1 MAQASDQRTVVAVFR
16 CHFFIVMTPKKNPA
30 VEETEDIRKTLDF
43 LSQDI
48 GAIKTKQDKIL
59 KLVEEVTQLR
69 IQIEERDKKIA
80 ELERKVED
88 LKQYSRIN
96 DVIVTGLKIKP
107 RSYTHAV
114 TVGSE
119 DEPGDLEVSSAE
131 QQVAAFLASRDI
143 HLDVDS
149 IEACHPLPRKK
160 DNNTPAV
167 ILRFVNRKNKIALM
181 KQGKKLKGTN
191 VYLND
196 HLIKR
201 NVDIAKK
208 KARYLRKQNKIQN
221 TWVMNCKIYIRLN
234 GSPEQAKVLIIK
246 DIEDLKKYE

>member
-1 MAQASDQRTVVAVFR
+1 MA
-16 CHFFIVMTPKKNPA
+16 PKKNPA
-30 VEETEDIRKTLDF
+30 VEEMEDIRRALDF

-48 GAIKTKQDKIL
+48 ETIKTKQDKIL

-69 IQIEERDKKIA
+69 IQIEERDKKIS

-88 LKQYSRIN
+88 LEQYSRIN

-107 RSYTHAV
+107 RSYAHAV
-114 TVGSE
+114 NAGSE
-119 DEPGDLEVSSAE
+119 DEPRDLEVSSAE

-143 HLDVDS
+143 HLDVGS

-167 ILRFVNRKNKIALM
+167 ILRFVNRKNKIAVM

-196 HLIKR
+196 HLTKR
-201 NVDIAKK
+201 NADIAK

-234 GSPEQAKVLIIK
+234 GSPEEAKVLVVK